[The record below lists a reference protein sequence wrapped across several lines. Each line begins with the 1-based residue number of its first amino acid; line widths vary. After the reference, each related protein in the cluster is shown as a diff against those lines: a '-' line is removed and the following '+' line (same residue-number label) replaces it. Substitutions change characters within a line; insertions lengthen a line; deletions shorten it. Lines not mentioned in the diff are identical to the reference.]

1 MLDMK
6 NAKLFEKQ
14 LQSTCE
20 LLSAYKKLVGPEASE
35 KIELILNGFQKNIK
49 DAENQNRTLKL
60 GVIGA
65 MKAGKSTFLNTF
77 IFNGEDL
84 LPKSCIPMTA
94 ALTKISYAAKPKS
107 VVHFYEQEDWAKI
120 EKKARNLEE
129 QIQAEYQA
137 YLENWK
143 KKHEGFSLNREFHLG
158 GNAPQKFSQ
167 EEFRKE
173 KLSELDDSLRAYVQL
188 IEEVEKRKNPSL
200 LNKLG
205 KTDEI
210 NGCNQATLNEYVGA
224 NGEFTPIVNYIE
236 IFSDAPI
243 LREIGIEII
252 DTPGLNDPI
261 SSRGEATKKFLSECD
276 AVLLLTPCSQFMDDQ
291 TVSLMLNSL
300 PSANIEEYLVVG
312 SKLDAAIQD
321 YKKSK
326 CPFEEAYKVTVSK
339 KIERYKEIVRQLQN
353 KMPTNDALEKL
364 SKKEPALL
372 SSIFKTWS
380 DKQNKNVPLNTEEK
394 TLKINLANRFN
405 FNPDAKLLNKLS
417 GIDKIHVLINKIYE
431 NKEKIISSR
440 NETIVSQRK
449 HDVIIT
455 LNSIIEDTARSKRDL
470 ESADINSL
478 KKKIEHIKYAIDSSR
493 RKISSIFT
501 VAANECSAQL
511 KDLINILVSAS
522 KNHTNFS
529 VDKKVSHDKEDRS
542 SGLFGLIKKQV
553 DVINITYSANTA
565 QVINNL
571 TLYIS
576 EIDSLLNKRLKI
588 VIDSELLKTNVKET
602 MKKAFNQGECPFDE
616 DDVLCPLN
624 EILSEIKIPP
634 CPITPE
640 KYIDKVKSAFP
651 NGVAHNE
658 DTHSLNSLQ
667 SDLIS
672 QIQGDIRQIIDSE
685 VGKIRQILINQ
696 SENFSDNL
704 GGKMIAHQERI
715 ESQIKKRE
723 ENIAL
728 YDKFLNL
735 LKTHIAT
742 FKGM

>member
-1 MLDMK
+1 MNK
-6 NAKLFEKQ
+6 AKLFENQ

-20 LLSAYKKLVGPEASE
+20 LLSTYKQLIGPEASE
-35 KIELILNGFQKNIK
+35 KIELILDGFQKNIN
-49 DAENQNRTLKL
+49 DAENQNRTLKV
-60 GVIGA
+60 GIIGA

-84 LPKSCIPMTA
+84 LPKSCVPMTA

-107 VVHFYEQEDWAKI
+107 VVHFYEQSDWAKI
-120 EKKARNLEE
+120 EKKAKDLEA

-143 KKHEGFSLNREFHLG
+143 KKNEGLNREIHIG
-158 GNAPQKFSQ
+158 GTAPKKKTQ
-167 EEFRKE
+167 EEFRKL
-173 KLSELDDSLRAYVQL
+173 KLLNLDESLRAYIQL
-188 IEEVEKRKNPSL
+188 IEEIKKRKDPSI

-210 NGCNQATLNEYVGA
+210 NGCKQTTLNEYVGA
-224 NGEFTPIVNYIE
+224 NGKFTPIVNYIE
-236 IFSDAPI
+236 IFSDAQI
-243 LREIGIEII
+243 LKEIGIEII

-261 SSRGEATKKFLSECD
+261 TSRSEATMRFLSECD
-276 AVLLLTPCSQFMDDQ
+276 AVLLLTPCSQFMDEQ
-291 TVSLMLNSL
+291 TVSLMLNRL

-312 SKLDAAIQD
+312 SKLDAAILD

-326 CPFEEAYKVTVSK
+326 CPFDEAYKETVSK
-339 KIERYKEIVRQLQN
+339 KLKRYGEIVRQLQN

-380 DKQNKNVPLNTEEK
+380 DKQKKNVPLNAEENS
-394 TLKINLANRFN
+394 LKENFANRFSY
-405 FNPDAKLLNKLS
+405 NPDAKILNSLS
-417 GIDKIHVLINKIYE
+417 GINKIHTLINKIYE

-440 NETIVSQRK
+440 NDTIVSQRK

-455 LNSIIEDTARSKRDL
+455 LNSIIEDTTRSKRDL
-470 ESADINSL
+470 ESADISSL
-478 KKKIEHIKYAIDSSR
+478 KKKIKHAEDAIDSSR

-501 VAANECSAQL
+501 VAANGCNTQL
-511 KDLINILVSAS
+511 EGLKSSLVLAS

-529 VDKKVSHDKEDRS
+529 VDKKVSHHTEDRD
-542 SGLFGLIKKQV
+542 SGLFGLWTKQV
-553 DVINITYSANTA
+553 EVTNITYSADTA

-571 TLYIS
+571 LNYIA
-576 EIDSLLNKRLKI
+576 EIQLLLNNKLQITIDDESLKA
-588 VIDSELLKTNVKET
+588 NVKET
-602 MKKAFNQGECPFDE
+602 MLKAFNQGECPFDE

-634 CPITPE
+634 CPISQG
-640 KYIDKVKSAFP
+640 KYIDKVKAAFP
-651 NGVAHNE
+651 AGVAQNE
-658 DTHSLNSLQ
+658 DAHSLNSLQ
-667 SDLIS
+667 SELIS
-672 QIQGDIRQIIDSE
+672 QIQNDIHQIIDNE
-685 VGKIRQILINQ
+685 AGKIRQTLLHL
-696 SENFSDNL
+696 SETFSDNL
-704 GGKMIAHQERI
+704 GCKMIDHQKRI
-715 ESQIKKRE
+715 ESQIKEKA

-728 YDKFLNL
+728 YDKFINS
-735 LKTHIAT
+735 LKTHIAA